1 MQMSQPPNQTE
12 YYEIVWDIV
21 RQVPR
26 GQVVTFGQIAA
37 MIPPPEGVDPEMY
50 QRIAPRW
57 VGFAMNAVSFP
68 DEPTVPWQ
76 RVINSKGGISL
87 EEGSR
92 PAIQQR
98 TRLEAEGVV
107 FDSKDQVD
115 FDHFGWDGPDA
126 VWLNERGLFK
136 PHSMK
141 SKPTDDD
148 APQQL
153 TLF

>member
-1 MQMSQPPNQTE
+1 MQQPPNQTE

-37 MIPPPEGVDPEMY
+37 MIPPPEGVDRELY
-50 QRIAPRW
+50 KRIAPRW

-87 EEGSR
+87 EAGSR

-107 FDSKDQVD
+107 FDGKDQVD
-115 FDHFGWDGPDA
+115 FDRFGWDGPDDG
-126 VWLNERGLFK
+126 WLRERGLLK

-141 SKPTDDD
+141 SKPADDD

-153 TLF
+153 SLF